1 MVFSPKNEG
10 EKAKYCAMEIKEI
23 SRKGAKLLIEITLH
37 TGRKHQ
43 IRSILSYFGLPI
55 VGDKKYNSKIVVNN
69 KIYLFAY
76 KVIFGDLSSPLSYL
90 NGKSFEIK
98 ELEKER

>member
-1 MVFSPKNEG
+1 MVFSPKNER
-10 EKAKYCAMEIKEI
+10 ENSKYCAMEIKEI
-23 SRKGAKLLIEITLH
+23 SRKSNKLLLEITLH

-55 VGDKKYNSKIVVNN
+55 VGDKKYDSKIVVNN

-76 KVIFGDLSSPLSYL
+76 KLIFGDLPSPLSYL
-90 NGKSFEIK
+90 KGKTFEMK
-98 ELEKER
+98 KLEKE